1 MPVEEQ
7 ETAAT
12 TLPLL
17 RGREGFSAL
26 PMARN
31 TPVGMLM
38 VAGEARTRDGL
49 TVQRCLCGCSQASC
63 AEEADVDVRYLHD
76 EANFAAGACVLQGR
90 YFFPPF
96 DELRAAS
103 ARRKVGNTEQ
113 YRQAY
118 VRGYLPKGAPMNP
131 AEYDEWTSWAEFTGN
146 GHYQSDRE
154 LFDGLL
160 ALDLNSLGLLPKPE
174 RRRVLLLSRYWGGI
188 KSKAAQLGIPEAQIP
203 DRMGEIVSALNA
215 AAPDR
220 PRKGAGESTG
230 TGAAGGG
237 YGSKLPQKLT
247 LAEQAKTLVNSVTL
261 WMPTGGEIQRELING
276 FYHSVWELLD
286 RQDTLHG
293 NGYQSVQDAVLDP
306 LADVKPELVTEFIRQ
321 HDGVARHK
329 RGARNWMQAYSLW
342 YAEQHKRFINWSSA
356 GLGKTRTIPALVHA
370 HDIRLTILFS
380 PKAISNEHNPQLASE
395 LLLEDPLATLH
406 YSDAGVPADLDPAR
420 HHYFV
425 CNPEKLQQ
433 EAKTQAMIDA
443 MLALNPGLLV
453 FDEAHL
459 LVSSGLVDPE
469 TDETETDTKYK
480 PRMPAHDGGAWRRLN
495 SPKKPPTM
503 RLFIT
508 CAPAATARRI
518 SRRSAWPRL
527 CTLAPP
533 CTTSASRSTCTTPS
547 LPTRF
552 SRTTT
557 ASTPGT

>member
-7 ETAAT
+7 EIAAT

-17 RGREGFSAL
+17 RGRESFSAV

-49 TVQRCLCGCSQASC
+49 TVQRCLCGCNQSSC
-63 AEEADVDVRYLHD
+63 AEEAVVEVRYLHD

-90 YFFPPF
+90 PFFPPF

-118 VRGYLPKGAPMNP
+118 VRGYLPKGAPMDP
-131 AEYDEWTSWAEFTGN
+131 AQYDEWISWAEFTGN
-146 GHYQSDRE
+146 GDYQSDRE

-174 RRRVLLLSRYWGGI
+174 RRRVLLLSRHWGGI
-188 KSKAAQLGIPEAQIP
+188 KGKAAQLGIPEAQIP
-203 DRMGEIVSALNA
+203 DRMGEIVSELNA
-215 AAPDR
+215 AAPDQ

-230 TGAAGGG
+230 TGTGTGAAEGG

-293 NGYQSVQDAVLDP
+293 NGYQSVQDAVPYP

-342 YAEQHKRFINWSSA
+342 YAETHKRFIN
-356 GLGKTRTIPALVHA
+356 
-370 HDIRLTILFS
+370 
-380 PKAISNEHNPQLASE
+380 
-395 LLLEDPLATLH
+395 
-406 YSDAGVPADLDPAR
+406 
-420 HHYFV
+420 
-425 CNPEKLQQ
+425 
-433 EAKTQAMIDA
+433 
-443 MLALNPGLLV
+443 
-453 FDEAHL
+453 
-459 LVSSGLVDPE
+459 
-469 TDETETDTKYK
+469 
-480 PRMPAHDGGAWRRLN
+480 
-495 SPKKPPTM
+495 
-503 RLFIT
+503 
-508 CAPAATARRI
+508 
-518 SRRSAWPRL
+518 
-527 CTLAPP
+527 
-533 CTTSASRSTCTTPS
+533 
-547 LPTRF
+547 
-552 SRTTT
+552 
-557 ASTPGT
+557 